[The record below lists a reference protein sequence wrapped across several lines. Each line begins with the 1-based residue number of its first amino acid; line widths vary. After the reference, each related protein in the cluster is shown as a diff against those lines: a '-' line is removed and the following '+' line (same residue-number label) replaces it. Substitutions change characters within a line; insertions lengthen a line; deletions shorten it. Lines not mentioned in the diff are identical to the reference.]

1 MCTYHMYK
9 YSVQT
14 RHEMKL
20 TQPTLLKCYISNWHD
35 WPVPGLGG
43 AREGPFSLK
52 LNQFALTCTR
62 LQTANQSTVRRGT
75 MWVVLKVAS
84 WLERRRGLHIGRG
97 CRHWSVWRIVLDRAR
112 HFEFFLRRICLM
124 HDEQLFLKEL
134 RAALDRLGVNLEE
147 HLLLGSSRSSRSQS
161 RRIW

>member
-1 MCTYHMYK
+1 MHVHVPY
-9 YSVQT
+9 VQIQCSNKT
-14 RHEMKL
+14 RDEL

-84 WLERRRGLHIGRG
+84 
-97 CRHWSVWRIVLDRAR
+97 
-112 HFEFFLRRICLM
+112 
-124 HDEQLFLKEL
+124 
-134 RAALDRLGVNLEE
+134 
-147 HLLLGSSRSSRSQS
+147 
-161 RRIW
+161 